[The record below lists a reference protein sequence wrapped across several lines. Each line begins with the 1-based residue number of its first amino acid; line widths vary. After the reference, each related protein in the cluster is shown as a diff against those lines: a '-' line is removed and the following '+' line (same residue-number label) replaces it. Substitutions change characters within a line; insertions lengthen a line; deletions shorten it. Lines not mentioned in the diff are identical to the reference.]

1 MQDIWPEVVGSYGA
15 GKHNERGV
23 KLLQFCAINNL
34 FIANTIFKHK
44 ERRRYTWTSPKQTEM
59 QIDFIIMSKKLK
71 STLKNCRTY
80 NSAEIGSD
88 HSLVIAN
95 LVMKKPKKMKH
106 IAKKPLKRYDTDK
119 LQSKETSKKFASI
132 IGEGFA
138 NLLDDE
144 MTPD

>member
-1 MQDIWPEVVGSYGA
+1 
-15 GKHNERGV
+15 
-23 KLLQFCAINNL
+23 
-34 FIANTIFKHK
+34 
-44 ERRRYTWTSPKQTEM
+44 M

-119 LQSKETSKKFASI
+119 LQSKETSKMFASI

-144 MTPD
+144 MTPDEFYIKFKKIVHTAAEK

>member
-1 MQDIWPEVVGSYGA
+1 MVQE
-15 GKHNERGV
+15 NTMNNT
-23 KLLQFCAINNL
+23 FCAINNL

-71 STLKNCRTY
+71 YTLKSCRTY

-88 HSLVIAN
+88 NSLVIAN
-95 LVMKKPKKMKH
+95 LVMKKLNKMKH
-106 IAKKPLKRYDTDK
+106 IAKKPLKRYDTYK

-144 MTPD
+144 MTSDKCYIKFKKIVHTAA

>member
-1 MQDIWPEVVGSYGA
+1 MYLCIHIYVEEFFGTLQDEINILPSSEHIVLPGDFNASVGSQMQEIWPEVVGSYGA

-88 HSLVIAN
+88 HNECTHLS
-95 LVMKKPKKMKH
+95 
-106 IAKKPLKRYDTDK
+106 
-119 LQSKETSKKFASI
+119 
-132 IGEGFA
+132 
-138 NLLDDE
+138 
-144 MTPD
+144 